1 MPNALKDCPTALERN
16 QNKESKMIPKF
27 TRDAIYNKMR
37 KQGITQTQLASEL
50 GFARQTL
57 NAILNGKMSVDKH
70 EQTIL
75 QWYKSK

>member
-1 MPNALKDCPTALERN
+1 
-16 QNKESKMIPKF
+16 MIPKF